1 VDTAT
6 QQEHDGDAMTG
17 WIAVGVALVVFAIG
31 AVVLFRSFRRWKQ
44 APSGDPV
51 AESELW
57 STRNMGQR

>member
-1 VDTAT
+1 
-6 QQEHDGDAMTG
+6 MTG